1 MISEPERTRRRP
13 ATRAEQR
20 EATRIAIIEATAA
33 CLVEEGYA
41 ALTTRRVAERADVA
55 QSTVMHHFA
64 TRDTL
69 IVEAVTHLALRLS
82 DRALESIDLAALG
95 EPSHRE
101 AVLDEAWREF
111 TSPQALA
118 AAQLWMAAW
127 SEPEL
132 AIPLRELE
140 ERIGAII
147 GSTAQALFPG
157 LEGEHDE
164 RLAALLD
171 GSVAVIRGLIMV
183 LPIWGRAAVDARWEA
198 IKPIL
203 LDAAARLLDGAGPP
217 GRGPGRPRPRYVV

>member
-1 MISEPERTRRRP
+1 VIGETDRTSRRP
-13 ATRAEQR
+13 TTRAEQR
-20 EATRIAIIEATAA
+20 EATRIAIVQATAA

-41 ALTTRRVAERADVA
+41 ALTTRGVAERADVA
-55 QSTVMHHFA
+55 QSTVMHHFE
-64 TRDTL
+64 TREAL
-69 IVEAVTHLALRLS
+69 LVEAVTYLALRLS

-111 TSPQALA
+111 SSPQALA

-132 AIPLRELE
+132 AAPLRELE

-147 GSTAQALFPG
+147 ATTAQALFPD
-157 LEGEHDE
+157 LAGEDDE
-164 RLAALLD
+164 RLPALLD
-171 GSVAVIRGLIMV
+171 ASISVIRGLLMA
-183 LPIWGRAAVDARWEA
+183 LPIWGRDAVDARWAA

-203 LDAAARLLDGAGPP
+203 LDATARLLDK
-217 GRGPGRPRPRYVV
+217 R

>member
-1 MISEPERTRRRP
+1 VIGQAAPYHADHVIGETHPAPRRP

-20 EATRIAIIEATAA
+20 EATRIAIVEATAA

-64 TRDTL
+64 TRDAL
-69 IVEAVTHLALRLS
+69 LVEAVTHLALRLS

-95 EPSHRE
+95 KPAHRE

-111 TSPQALA
+111 TSPPALA

-127 SEPEL
+127 REPEL
-132 AIPLRELE
+132 AGPLRELE
-140 ERIGAII
+140 ERIATII
-147 GSTAQALFPG
+147 DTTVRALFPG
-157 LEGEHDE
+157 LEGEGDE

-171 GSVAVIRGLIMV
+171 ASVAVIRGLVMA
-183 LPIWGRAAVDARWEA
+183 LPVWGREAVDARWAA

-203 LDAAARLLDGAGPP
+203 LDATAQLFDE
-217 GRGPGRPRPRYVV
+217 RG